1 MGLTRMNSVIIA
13 FLMVFVV
20 LLITQ
25 PVSAVAG
32 EVSIAYSGSGG
43 AYIGD
48 SVFFNGVDTASPTL
62 LIKISGPG
70 LPAAG
75 VPLYN
80 LSGDAG
86 TGNSIEV
93 NPDGTW
99 KLLWFSSSV
108 KGIENM
114 QTARYY
120 FTVQDATYPELTAT
134 ASVLMK
140 KPAFYVGAS
149 PNPANKDDY
158 VVLTGN
164 AEGVTS
170 NVKIDVADASGA
182 VMHTFFAPVS
192 KDGYFNYGFHVDM
205 APGAYVITIS
215 SPSTN
220 NMLRVPFTVAAP
232 QNPVVIATLSPGMTL
247 APTSAASQEP
257 TPVPTSVVSVP
268 GTGTISLTSTPTNA
282 QVYLDSILMGNTP
295 LTLPN
300 VAAGSHQIDIKA
312 PGYVTY
318 TVQQTVKEGETAT
331 LSPTLLKSASFTP
344 LSPFTAILGILIFG
358 GVAVFWQSG
367 RRKE

>member
-1 MGLTRMNSVIIA
+1 MNSVIIA
-13 FLMVFVV
+13 FLMFFVV
-20 LLITQ
+20 LMIVQ
-25 PVSAVAG
+25 PVSAATG
-32 EVSIAYSGSGG
+32 TVSIAYSGSGG

-48 SVFFNGVDTASPTL
+48 NVFFNGVDTASPTL

-80 LSGDAG
+80 LSGDPG
-86 TGNSIEV
+86 TGNPIEV

-120 FTVQDATYPELTAT
+120 FTVQDATHPELTAT

-140 KPAFYVGAS
+140 KAAFYAGAS
-149 PNPANKDDY
+149 PNPAQKDDY
-158 VVLTGN
+158 IVLTGN

-170 NVKIDVADASGA
+170 NVKIDITDSTGTV
-182 VMHTFFAPVS
+182 VHTFLAPVS
-192 KDGYFNYGFHVDM
+192 ADGYYNYGFHVDM
-205 APGAYVITIS
+205 VPGQYMITIS

-220 NMLRVPFTVAAP
+220 NVLRLPFTVAAS
-232 QNPVVIATLSPGMTL
+232 QTPVAIATMSPGMTVL
-247 APTSAASQEP
+247 PTSLVSQGP
-257 TPVPTSVVSVP
+257 TPVQTSVVSAP
-268 GTGTISLTSTPTNA
+268 GTGTISVASTPANA
-282 QVYLDSILMGNTP
+282 QVYLDSILMGTTP

-312 PGYVTY
+312 PGYITY
-318 TVQQTVKEGETAT
+318 TVQETVKDGETAT
-331 LSPTLLKSASFTP
+331 LSPTLLKSTSFTP